1 MDRKKIKEQAKEAIK
16 GRLWQYIAPSL
27 LISLL
32 VGLAVFVP
40 SFIFGDESAITS
52 IVEIAVELAV
62 VPASMGLISYYMKLT
77 RREEVNMNELTRW
90 YGLFGS
96 ILVLNIL
103 ISIFV
108 TLWSLLLIIPGIIAA
123 ISYSMAMYIFVDGN
137 HNASSCIKESK
148 ELMNGYKSDYFVFI
162 LSFIGWQL
170 LAILTFG
177 LLYIWLAP
185 YMTAANI
192 IYYDELKKV
201 KGVN

>member
-1 MDRKKIKEQAKEAIK
+1 
-16 GRLWQYIAPSL
+16 
-27 LISLL
+27 
-32 VGLAVFVP
+32 
-40 SFIFGDESAITS
+40 
-52 IVEIAVELAV
+52 
-62 VPASMGLISYYMKLT
+62 MGLISYYMKLT
-77 RREEVNMNELTRW
+77 RREEVNMDELTRW

-108 TLWSLLLIIPGIIAA
+108 TLWSLLLIIPGIIAT

-185 YMTAANI
+185 YMTAANV